1 MFSDSRWSRAL
12 HAKDAQTHQQ
22 GGKIVINAV
31 WPDFKSLAN
40 YHFKQLFSIW
50 RNFESTL
57 ANLSGY
63 WAILHCFK
71 LPKSNMQSGHN
82 GSGDMFHRLLYK
94 LASCTTS
101 WFLLFYAP
109 FQIIRQ
115 RLLLPTNTY
124 LLVVK
129 AFSCFTD
136 SLDQWQAKAI
146 IWGCATY
153 L

>member
-82 GSGDMFHRLLYK
+82 GSGDVFHRLLYK
-94 LASCTTS
+94 LASVPLVGFYYFT
-101 WFLLFYAP
+101 LLFRLFDNVYYCQLIHTYWLWKHLAAL
-109 FQIIRQ
+109 QI
-115 RLLLPTNTY
+115 P
-124 LLVVK
+124 
-129 AFSCFTD
+129 
-136 SLDQWQAKAI
+136 
-146 IWGCATY
+146 
-153 L
+153 